1 MLYEN
6 FKNMTCTQ
14 SVYNCNGGVGFFWL
28 ECNRLRATGKL
39 QRNTCSSNFVCR
51 YLYKS
56 DR

>member
-1 MLYEN
+1 MLYGN